1 MDASEF
7 AGHFGAGQVTG
18 GSAVMG
24 MPSLTTGQ
32 AVPFEFP
39 HDPQAGA
46 VIDVSM
52 VVPAALVVAIGL
64 SHLEHQLLRRREGST
79 RPSTRVR
86 ADDDGVTDAEG
97 AIIRR

>member
-7 AGHFGAGQVTG
+7 AGHFGASHITG

-46 VIDVSM
+46 VMDVSM
-52 VVPAALVVAIGL
+52 VVPAALLVAVGL
-64 SHLEHQLLRRREGST
+64 SHLEHQLHSWREGST
-79 RPSTRVR
+79 RPSTRIWANDER
-86 ADDDGVTDAEG
+86 
-97 AIIRR
+97 